1 LNKYDKDDL
10 VEFNNALSLILLI
23 DKIRRAE
30 DIAILSNLPEKYIEG
45 LAQKIPEHFL
55 KIFSDC
61 VQLLL
66 KRVEVPDEE
75 VEAVTEKIYKR
86 RLNDM
91 FEIIDGYSVTKTR
104 EKFKREYQR
113 EMKTKERKYNQEL
126 QSKENAL
133 QSKEDELQSK
143 EDELQSKES
152 TLQSKESE
160 IQKLQAEIERLKNN
174 SK

>member
-1 LNKYDKDDL
+1 VNLNKYNKDDL
-10 VEFNNALSLILLI
+10 VGFDNALSLILLI

-30 DIAILSNLPEKYIEG
+30 DIEILSNLPENYIED

-91 FEIIDGYSVTKTR
+91 FEMIDGYSVTKTR
-104 EKFKREYQR
+104 EKFKKEFEGELKREL
-113 EMKTKERKYNQEL
+113 K
-126 QSKENAL
+126 SKEKTIK
-133 QSKEDELQSK
+133 SKEETIKSK
-143 EDELQSKES
+143 D
-152 TLQSKESE
+152 SE
-160 IQKLQAEIERLKNN
+160 IKKLKVEIDRLKNN
-174 SK
+174 LK